1 MLLLSIDSLF
11 SLAHLVWFRT
21 GKLGSKYLH
30 VLLVGRVPA
39 HHMQN
44 RQSATGM
51 LLEPSIEA
59 KDRVVLD
66 DDLAAVG
73 DEGEDVATCEET

>member
-1 MLLLSIDSLF
+1 
-11 SLAHLVWFRT
+11 
-21 GKLGSKYLH
+21 
-30 VLLVGRVPA
+30 
-39 HHMQN
+39 MQN